1 MVTPAQP
8 GRPGNTSAPD
18 DRVHQIVFRWAGN
31 LGHRGAGISAVAHS
45 CPEPEARALADRLGP
60 VLRVMGGE
68 QRPSL
73 VRHILPG
80 GRVLL
85 VRRTPGSDAQGRD
98 STVCHALLGP
108 AKYLVPLYC
117 VSLGAAPWTPP
128 GWADQVTGVIEP
140 VSREELNTLA
150 TRMRDRMGENVH
162 LVRRPLLCLVAQFLR
177 TPGAR
182 LSALVGEL
190 DESLAEAYARAGER
204 RPVPPSEE
212 LPEPAL
218 LVLWGLWWIFGSS
231 LDRDA
236 GSWQFATFDT
246 MDDQPYRV
254 VFVPAWR
261 VSPTED
267 GRLRRIDLLDPGADR
282 AAELATTLV
291 DHYLYWRSDVKYRRL
306 LDTDPNSADPAHR
319 RFHDLLRDVWPGR
332 YDGAGGTDTGPVPVA
347 TPAQVRAP
355 APSPP
360 PAPVPAPSV
369 PVQEHSQDPAPA
381 HRQQPQPDV
390 QQFPGRQP
398 TGQASVSDPSW
409 TSPSEWRQQQA
420 EDVRSAPR
428 QPGPEPEPE
437 PETAGQ
443 EATGT
448 AEGTDCSL
456 EAPDG
461 RPAEA
466 QGPCGSVPAVRR
478 ERPAHGVPS
487 GPVTHH
493 GHPGPPTTP
502 TPYPPPPTTPAPYP
516 PPPTTP
522 APYPPPPSAPPEFH
536 PRVDA
541 PATRGTTVDG
551 AGFTT
556 VPGRGSITDRLTP
569 ERQRALRDEA
579 LPVLFDQPVAG
590 RSTVKFRVH
599 RGRRARLGMPQVRA
613 LADDLTCATNRAG
626 HAADLRHKT
635 EERLS
640 QTHHE
645 DLLSLLRQ
653 PLTYAAQN
661 IVLEHLPHAVQTE
674 ETARDLL
681 AGLLAVDFRVTP
693 RLDHSDPYAADLH
706 TRRIARMVRWFFTW
720 LVDPRTTKYEVP
732 RLTKYLRSIASSDA
746 PEDHHILQELL
757 IDAEE
762 NRIPDLPR
770 ETWLAVTRALYE
782 KAHAVQR
789 H

>member
-1 MVTPAQP
+1 MSSERS
-8 GRPGNTSAPD
+8 GRTS
-18 DRVHQIVFRWAGN
+18 
-31 LGHRGAGISAVAHS
+31 
-45 CPEPEARALADRLGP
+45 
-60 VLRVMGGE
+60 
-68 QRPSL
+68 
-73 VRHILPG
+73 
-80 GRVLL
+80 
-85 VRRTPGSDAQGRD
+85 
-98 STVCHALLGP
+98 
-108 AKYLVPLYC
+108 
-117 VSLGAAPWTPP
+117 
-128 GWADQVTGVIEP
+128 
-140 VSREELNTLA
+140 
-150 TRMRDRMGENVH
+150 
-162 LVRRPLLCLVAQFLR
+162 
-177 TPGAR
+177 
-182 LSALVGEL
+182 
-190 DESLAEAYARAGER
+190 
-204 RPVPPSEE
+204 
-212 LPEPAL
+212 
-218 LVLWGLWWIFGSS
+218 
-231 LDRDA
+231 
-236 GSWQFATFDT
+236 
-246 MDDQPYRV
+246 
-254 VFVPAWR
+254 
-261 VSPTED
+261 

-282 AAELATTLV
+282 AAELATTLM
-291 DHYLYWRSDVKYRRL
+291 DHYLHWRSDVKYRRL

-355 APSPP
+355 APSP
-360 PAPVPAPSV
+360 APAPSV
-369 PVQEHSQDPAPA
+369 PVQEHSQDPAPT
-381 HRQQPQPDV
+381 HRRQPQPDV
-390 QQFPGRQP
+390 QRFPSRQP
-398 TGQASVSDPSW
+398 AGQASVSDPSW

-428 QPGPEPEPE
+428 QPGPETEPE
-437 PETAGQ
+437 PEAAGQ
-443 EATGT
+443 AATGT

-461 RPAEA
+461 RPAET

-493 GHPGPPTTP
+493 GHPGPSTTP
-502 TPYPPPPTTPAPYP
+502 T
-516 PPPTTP
+516 
-522 APYPPPPSAPPEFH
+522 PYPPPPSAPPEFH
-536 PRVDA
+536 PGVDA
-541 PATRGTTVDG
+541 PAARGTTGDG

-556 VPGRGSITDRLTP
+556 VPGRGAITDRLTP

-590 RSTVKFRVH
+590 RSTVSKFLGH
-599 RGRRARLGMPQVRA
+599 RGRRARLEMSQVRA

-653 PLTYAAQN
+653 PLTYAAQS

-693 RLDHSDPYAADLH
+693 RGDHSDPYAADLH

-720 LVDPRTTKYEVP
+720 LVDPRTTKYQVP

-770 ETWLAVTRALYE
+770 ETWLAVTRELYE